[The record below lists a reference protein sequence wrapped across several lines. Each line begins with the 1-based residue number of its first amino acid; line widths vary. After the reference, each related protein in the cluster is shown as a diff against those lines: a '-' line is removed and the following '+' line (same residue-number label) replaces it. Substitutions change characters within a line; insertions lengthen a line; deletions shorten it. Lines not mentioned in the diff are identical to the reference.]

1 MKNSVLMKE
10 FVTVKDVGSDK
21 ACNFDECLVYL
32 RNKPGR
38 RVRITPVEIR
48 KAERLGLLNPQWFAN
63 QFLTWKGYERYR
75 ALVDEMVDRETC
87 RGWFAEMDFEE
98 KVELSR
104 RQVVLNLK
112 EGVGQT
118 WDELVYILKRTFRE
132 IKTRALMQVIREGEE
147 VEDESIGWAI
157 GRWLADLMEEWEE
170 GE

>member
-10 FVTVKDVGSDK
+10 SVTMEDLDSAE

-32 RNKPGR
+32 RHKPEQ
-38 RVRITPVEIR
+38 RVRITPTEIR
-48 KAERLGLLNPQWFAN
+48 KAERAGLLDPEWFAN
-63 QFLTWKGYERYR
+63 EFLTWEGYEKYC

-87 RGWFAEMDFEE
+87 RKWFAEMDFEE
-98 KVELSR
+98 MVELSR
-104 RQVVLNLK
+104 RSVILNLP

-147 VEDESIGWAI
+147 VEDE
-157 GRWLADLMEEWEE
+157 L
-170 GE
+170 

>member
-1 MKNSVLMKE
+1 MKNSVLTKE
-10 FVTVKDVGSDK
+10 FVTVADVGSDK
-21 ACNFDECLVYL
+21 VCNFDECLVYL
-32 RNKPGR
+32 RHKPGR

-48 KAERLGLLNPQWFAN
+48 KAERAGLLEPEWFAN

-75 ALVDEMVDRETC
+75 ALVDEMADRETC
-87 RGWFAEMDFEE
+87 QKWFAQMDFEE

-118 WDELVYILKRTFRE
+118 WNELVYILKRTFRE

-147 VEDESIGWAI
+147 VEDE
-157 GRWLADLMEEWEE
+157 L
-170 GE
+170 